1 MKSRREDFLTS
12 FRVTLDASNERQI
25 VHTGEKL
32 PEKAE
37 KAFMNP
43 FRLGP
48 TSQISPRER
57 QRRGNW
63 TDHVVI

>member
-25 VHTGEKL
+25 VHT
-32 PEKAE
+32 E

-48 TSQISPRER
+48 TAQISPRER